1 MIGTYLSRPLDATQ
15 VMHPI
20 LKAVSAIRETWA
32 LPAVFELRKSTDDW
46 ADEETAAQSYNRKI
60 KHGLDMD
67 FEFLHRFKERFGIAD
82 TDDYWREIEGKKKFY
97 PDKDAPSFKDVVCFL
112 CQAEPS
118 NIRLVVCG
126 VTRHRCVLKGAVH
139 ASNLGFAE
147 VIVVDEL
154 VRFPVLDLTARC
166 APLLAIASCCG
177 CGCGAGPRRRG
188 CR

>member
-1 MIGTYLSRPLDATQ
+1 
-15 VMHPI
+15 MHPI

-46 ADEETAAQSYNRKI
+46 ADEETAAQSHTVSGKCKI

-67 FEFLHRFKERFGIAD
+67 FDYLRTFKERFRIED
-82 TDDYWREIEGKKKFY
+82 TNYYWRKIEEKKKLY
-97 PDKDAPSFKDVVCFL
+97 PDKDAPSFKDIVCFL
-112 CQAEPS
+112 CMAEPS

-139 ASNLGFAE
+139 ASDLGFAE

-166 APLLAIASCCG
+166 SPLLAA
-177 CGCGAGPRRRG
+177 ARR
-188 CR
+188 C

>member
-1 MIGTYLSRPLDATQ
+1 
-15 VMHPI
+15 MHPI

-46 ADEETAAQSYNRKI
+46 ADEETAAQFGNGEI
-60 KHGLDMD
+60 NHGVHHGLDMD
-67 FEFLHRFKERFGIAD
+67 FDYLRTFKERFGIED
-82 TDDYWREIEGKKKFY
+82 TNYYWRKIEEKKKLY
-97 PDKDAPSFKDVVCFL
+97 PDKDAPSFKDIICFL

-154 VRFPVLDLTARC
+154 VRFPVLDLTAC
-166 APLLAIASCCG
+166 CSPLLAA
-177 CGCGAGPRRRG
+177 ARRCSPLLAAARR
-188 CR
+188 C